1 MGCLNPRGQPSITE
15 CGLPRDPH
23 GGARDPAGGQ
33 PDGERA
39 WEGMSLWTL
48 NWSLRALRSP
58 VLSCIKV
65 AVVLD
70 GQDIDSKSYAFM
82 KSEGAKPHFLLKRTR
97 LEWGWM
103 GWMSLDENVLPGKA
117 LTASALLPVP
127 CLALVTQDYMMS
139 HRLASAPETTDSL
152 KMHPS
157 SVQKQAAG
165 ETNGNGQSIFP
176 QENFCLSHG
185 GVRKG
190 RLTSRR
196 RSNHSRW
203 KLVF

>member
-1 MGCLNPRGQPSITE
+1 MVGPGILLVGNQMGSMLGKE
-15 CGLPRDPH
+15 WACGHSTD
-23 GGARDPAGGQ
+23 
-33 PDGERA
+33 
-39 WEGMSLWTL
+39 
-48 NWSLRALRSP
+48 LRALRSP
-58 VLSCIKV
+58 VLGCIKM

-70 GQDIDSKSYAFM
+70 GQDIDSNSYAFM

-103 GWMSLDENVLPGKA
+103 GWMSVEEDVLPGKA

-152 KMHPS
+152 KIHPS
-157 SVQKQAAG
+157 SVQKRAAG

-196 RSNHSRW
+196 RRNHSRW
-203 KLVF
+203 KLVFWDTGCWDWSERC